1 LALGRTQTN
10 GLILNKNALNKWR
23 RPEAAG
29 IAAIL
34 VKGYGTAVLSFLL
47 CILYFVLSVSI
58 QPALRRKKMNIQY
71 GFLKVT
77 TYLFLLVYAATL
89 GVMPAV
95 AQEAPGIL
103 DGKVFVG
110 AIGDKGKEA
119 SDQDEIR
126 FMNGRFHSVGCEEWG
141 FSDAP
146 YTARMDGDLVR
157 FKAVTVSPQDG
168 KIEWDGTVK
177 GDTLEA
183 TYVLIKERWYWK
195 DAHVEK
201 WFNGSLK

>member
-1 LALGRTQTN
+1 
-10 GLILNKNALNKWR
+10 
-23 RPEAAG
+23 
-29 IAAIL
+29 
-34 VKGYGTAVLSFLL
+34 
-47 CILYFVLSVSI
+47 
-58 QPALRRKKMNIQY
+58 MNIQY

-126 FMNGRFHSVGCEEWG
+126 FKNGRFHSVGCEEWG
-141 FSDAP
+141 FGDAP

-157 FKAVTVSPQDG
+157 FKAVTVSPKDG

-183 TYVLIKERWYWK
+183 TYVWIKERWYWK